1 MSGRLHFTTFPFL
14 LKTRPTTHLLLLL
27 TQGIAICRSKDD
39 LEEMCQ
45 IKALALAKLDAA
57 ARLGM
62 RAGDLMG

>member
-1 MSGRLHFTTFPFL
+1 
-14 LKTRPTTHLLLLL
+14 
-27 TQGIAICRSKDD
+27 

-45 IKALALAKLDAA
+45 IKALALAKLSAA